1 MCLSQKLQLT
11 FTSFLLPLGP
21 RASSPV
27 RGVAVDVPLPRSS
40 PVDLPF
46 SLTRPAPRRS
56 DLGVSDDVS
65 TPSRLFW
72 ALLCVPA
79 EGLGAWRRF
88 RRPPPRF
95 LDRLLVFR
103 YGIMPRCFFN
113 QITFAYS
120 TYQINRSS
128 TFDVQQHRSCS
139 NGLINPLINPLRGDQ
154 MVVDQGWES
163 VGPGTLNTDERNG

>member
-1 MCLSQKLQLT
+1 MSRYR
-11 FTSFLLPLGP
+11 GP
-21 RASSPV
+21 RRWTSLFRLHDLRHGGLTWGFQTTS
-27 RGVAVDVPLPRSS
+27 PLPPGSS
-40 PVDLPF
+40 GLSF
-46 SLTRPAPRRS
+46 ASQPRA
-56 DLGVSDDVS
+56 
-65 TPSRLFW
+65 W
-72 ALLCVPA
+72 AL
-79 EGLGAWRRF
+79 GADSGVH
-88 RRPPPRF
+88 PPRF